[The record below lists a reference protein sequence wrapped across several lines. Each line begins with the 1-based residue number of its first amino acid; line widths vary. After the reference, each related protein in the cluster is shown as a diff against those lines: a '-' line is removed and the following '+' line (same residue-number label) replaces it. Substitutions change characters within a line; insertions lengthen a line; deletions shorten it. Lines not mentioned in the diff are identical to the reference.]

1 MSDRRDISDVIRTA
15 DAQRREIP
23 RPDLWTRIDRRLG
36 SAEGHVVP
44 AEEPAAPALN
54 GRARAEA
61 TRPTRRE
68 LIRRARAE
76 RRDEAP
82 RRPRRAGW
90 WAAAAAALALVVATW
105 AVTGDA
111 DLAPASADAEASAQ
125 FLATERLE
133 LAAEP
138 VGGLRVPRGVYEG
151 VVILEG
157 DVGVNDLRT
166 CSPPC

>member
-15 DAQRREIP
+15 DAQRRETP
-23 RPDLWTRIDRRLG
+23 RTDLWARIDKRLG
-36 SAEGHVVP
+36 PAEGQAAP
-44 AEEPAAPALN
+44 AGEPAAPALN

-61 TRPTRRE
+61 RRPTRGE

-76 RRDEAP
+76 RRDEAL
-82 RRPRRAGW
+82 RRPRRATW

-105 AVTGDA
+105 AMTGDR
-111 DLAPASADAEASAQ
+111 DFAPAAADAEASAEP
-125 FLATERLE
+125 LTTERLE

-138 VGGLRVPRGVYEG
+138 VVALRVPRGVYDG

-157 DVGVNDLRT
+157 DVAVNELRT